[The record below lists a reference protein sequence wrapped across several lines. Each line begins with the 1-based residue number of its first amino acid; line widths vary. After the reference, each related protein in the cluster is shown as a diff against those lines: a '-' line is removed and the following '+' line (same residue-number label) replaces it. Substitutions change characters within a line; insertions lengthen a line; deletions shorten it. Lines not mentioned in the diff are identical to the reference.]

1 MLEVRGLDV
10 DYGAAPALRDVSLTL
25 RAGQLACVVGPNG
38 AGKTTLIN
46 ALAGLLAVRGGRI
59 AMDGREMTTV
69 PAHRFCDAGIAVV
82 PEGRR
87 LFARMSVR
95 ENLEVGSYRR
105 GARAGRAQ
113 AIEHVCALFPAVR
126 DKLDARAGTLSGGQQ
141 QMVAIGRALMA
152 APRLLL
158 LDEPSLGLSPA
169 MVDIMFGAIRGVHAA
184 GTAVLLVEQNVTE
197 ALALADYAYLIDE
210 GRIAA
215 EGPPAEVF
223 DNPQLRRAYLGIAA
237 GPAAHPALNPE
248 DHA

>member
-1 MLEVRGLDV
+1 
-10 DYGAAPALRDVSLTL
+10 
-25 RAGQLACVVGPNG
+25 
-38 AGKTTLIN
+38 
-46 ALAGLLAVRGGRI
+46 
-59 AMDGREMTTV
+59 
-69 PAHRFCDAGIAVV
+69 
-82 PEGRR
+82 
-87 LFARMSVR
+87 
-95 ENLEVGSYRR
+95 
-105 GARAGRAQ
+105 
-113 AIEHVCALFPAVR
+113 LFPAVR

-215 EGPPAEVF
+215 EGPPAVVF

-237 GPAAHPALNPE
+237 GPAARAELDSE
-248 DHA
+248 D